1 MMSAVLTRF
10 VPSVWS
16 RVLLLVG
23 AVVGVVWIVLATS
36 MVFLQDVQ
44 REYSSLANSRMPRLA
59 MSSRIDADNA
69 RLSDV
74 WTSILG
80 GDLSSTQAGIEV
92 EEVIS
97 DLTNSLTMI
106 DEDRE
111 NSDLV
116 YVIEEIKQELNELAV
131 SIENLNRYS
140 EQIEASTSRLW
151 WLNLDVQEEVRFIDD
166 DLELS
171 VDAALTRFLTSSDP
185 FEQRELVQRIQAELS
200 LHDGMSHL
208 GEEISRS
215 IALMVQGGS
224 ASSELQLVQYL
235 DLGRHAFRRIEELL
249 SPVEEEASFLT
260 LIQTVDAIRE
270 IGYEDDGIYALR
282 RKLLGEEAE
291 FAASLSGAQR
301 KFRLLREKL
310 SSIGEKERTTIYRL
324 IDASATDL
332 GDSVKLVLLLTLLSG
347 LIGVWVLFGYIHRRM
362 VGPLGELSRAM
373 LALSEGETTVRVRHQ
388 GDDEIGRLA
397 NAVRAFQKSVL
408 DRQEAFERLRVTQT
422 QLVQTG
428 KMASLGSL
436 SAGIAHELNQPL
448 AALKHRMHVLDGEF
462 RDSGSSRVTR
472 QLDLIAGLVS
482 RMENTI
488 LQLRR
493 FARRSDFAS
502 ESLRLVTLIDNAITI
517 VAGRLEAGGIE
528 LSVERECRNV
538 RIVGDSTLVEQILVN
553 LLSNAIDAIM
563 EVGIHGRI
571 DIAVC
576 EEADVVVLEIVDS
589 GIGLQGLEPGQAIDP
604 FVTTKEVGVGL
615 GLGLSISYN
624 IIKDMGGDLWLEKL
638 LPKGT
643 KAVLVMRKGG

>member
-1 MMSAVLTRF
+1 MMSAVLTRL

-16 RVLLLVG
+16 RILFLVG

-59 MSSRIDADNA
+59 MSSRIDADSA
-69 RLSDV
+69 RLADV
-74 WTSILG
+74 WTRILG
-80 GDLSSTQAGIEV
+80 GDISSIEAGIEIENV
-92 EEVIS
+92 VF
-97 DLTNSLTMI
+97 DLTNSLTVI
-106 DEDRE
+106 DEDQA

-116 YVIEEIKQELNELAV
+116 SVIEEIKRELNNLAA
-131 SIENLNRYS
+131 SIENLNLYS
-140 EQIEASTSRLW
+140 EQIEVATSRLW
-151 WLNLDVQEEVRFIDD
+151 WLNLDVQEEVRFLDD

-171 VDAALTRFLTSSDP
+171 VDAALTRFLASNDP
-185 FEQRELVQRIQAELS
+185 FEKRELLRRIRAEMT
-200 LHDGMSHL
+200 LHDRMSHL
-208 GEEISRS
+208 GEELSRS
-215 IALMVQGGS
+215 ISLMVQGG
-224 ASSELQLVQYL
+224 AAPNELQLVQYL
-235 DLGRHAFRRIEELL
+235 DLGRHAFRSIEEFL
-249 SPVEEEASFLT
+249 SRLDEDASFLT
-260 LIQTVDAIRE
+260 LVQTIDAIRK
-270 IGYEDDGIYALR
+270 IGHQDNGIYAVR
-282 RKLLGEEAE
+282 RKLLNERAE
-291 FAASLSGAQR
+291 FSASLGVVQ
-301 KFRLLREKL
+301 KKYRLLREKL
-310 SSIGEKERTTIYRL
+310 SSIEENERSAIYRL
-324 IDASATDL
+324 IDSSSTDL

-347 LIGVWVLFGYIHRRM
+347 LIGIWVLFGYIHRKM
-362 VGPLGELSRAM
+362 VRPLGELSRAM
-373 LALSEGETTVRVRHQ
+373 LALSEGETTARVRHE

-408 DRQEAFERLRVTQT
+408 DRQEAFERLRLAQT

-448 AALKHRMHVLDGEF
+448 AALKHRMHVLDGEC

-493 FARRSDFAS
+493 FARRSDFSS

-528 LSVERECRNV
+528 LSVDRERGNV

-553 LLSNAIDAIM
+553 LLSNAIDAIV
-563 EVGIHGRI
+563 EAGTHGRI
-571 DIAVC
+571 DIVVC
-576 EEADVVVLEIVDS
+576 ENPDVVVLEIVDS
-589 GIGLQGLEPGQAIDP
+589 GVGLQGLEPGRAIDP
-604 FVTTKEVGVGL
+604 FVTTKEAGVGL

-624 IIKDMGGDLWLEKL
+624 IIKDMGGDLWLENNS
-638 LPKGT
+638 PKGT
-643 KAVLVMRKGG
+643 KAVLVMKKGD

>member
-1 MMSAVLTRF
+1 MMSAVLTRL

-140 EQIEASTSRLW
+140 EQIEVSTSRLW

-171 VDAALTRFLTSSDP
+171 VDAALARFLSSRDQ

-270 IGYEDDGIYALR
+270 IGYDDNGIYALR

-310 SSIGEKERTTIYRL
+310 SSIGENERSTIFRL

-332 GDSVKLVLLLTLLSG
+332 GDSVKLVLLFTLLSG

-373 LALSEGETTVRVRHQ
+373 LALSEGETTVRVRHH

-397 NAVRAFQKSVL
+397 NAVRAYQKSVL

-448 AALKHRMHVLDGEF
+448 AALKHRMHVLDGEC
-462 RDSGSSRVTR
+462 RNSGSSRVTR

-563 EVGIHGRI
+563 EVGSHGRI